1 MKKILKISALSLLTT
16 PIFAQYAFEYM
27 DQDALRLT
35 MSSLQGNARFASMG
49 GAFGALG
56 GNFSALSTNPASIGI
71 YRSNEFSFT
80 PALTIG
86 QTEVKPGDAITR
98 QSDPLW
104 NFNLGNFGM
113 VAAWDIS
120 KSESANEWK
129 MVQFGIGL
137 NRLTDFWNR
146 SGYTRYAQWTYLD
159 VLTHEANITGN
170 LNDDW
175 FRGLAFDAGL
185 IKFDTTP
192 GMEFPYWNELA
203 YNPTKGLM
211 QRQVTKT
218 TGAINEFVMSFGANY
233 GDIIYL
239 GATLGMPS
247 VNFSQDQYLRETDE
261 AGAHFPRFRE
271 WSIRENLKISGRGI
285 NLKLGVIARP
295 TDFMRVGLAF
305 HTPTRYS
312 LKEEFSTTIQNAES
326 TGRYRS
332 PVSAYDYSIRTPMR
346 VIGSLGFVFN
356 RVALLGIEYEMV
368 NYQKMRIND
377 EHYSYDNDNEFIE
390 ETYRMGGT
398 FKLGAEY
405 RLDVVSLRAG
415 YNYTFTPYADNMYR
429 KFSGHSLSAGLGFT
443 LGSTTIDLAYV
454 NALRRSNMSPYPGM
468 PNDFFNRYTS
478 NQHQM
483 LVTFGWRF

>member
-56 GNFSALSTNPASIGI
+56 GNLSALSTNPASIGI

-104 NFNLGNFGM
+104 NFNIGNVGM

-137 NRLTDFWNR
+137 NRLADFWNR
-146 SGYTRYAQWTYLD
+146 SGYTRQTTDPYMNALTRSANRIFFLD
-159 VLTHEANITGN
+159 
-170 LNDDW
+170 DDPYYT
-175 FRGLAFDAGL
+175 LPAFDAGV
-185 IKFDTTP
+185 IHWDPVTQQ
-192 GMEFPYWNELA
+192 YWNVLEN
-203 YNPTKGLM
+203 NPTRGLM

-233 GDIIYL
+233 GDFIYL
-239 GATLGMPS
+239 GATLGLPS
-247 VNFSQDQYLRETDE
+247 VNFSQDRYLRETDE
-261 AGAHFPRFRE
+261 TGAHSPWFRE
-271 WSIRENLKISGRGI
+271 WSIRENLKVSGRGV
-285 NLKLGVIARP
+285 NLKLGMIARP
-295 TDFMRVGLAF
+295 ADFMRVGLAI

-312 LKEEFSTTIQNAES
+312 LKEEFSTTVQNIDS
-326 TGRYRS
+326 NRRYRS
-332 PVSAYDYSIRTPMR
+332 PVSAYEYSIRTPMR

-377 EHYSYDNDNEFIE
+377 EHYSYDNDNEFIG

-405 RLDVVSLRAG
+405 RLDAVSLRAG

-429 KFSGHSLSAGLGFT
+429 KFSGHSFSAGLGFT

-483 LVTFGWRF
+483 MVTFGWRF